1 VFLTDGGLNSILY
14 HSGRI
19 LKGGRK
25 REERGGER
33 EVGREKREEEER
45 KEKGRRG
52 GGGREGKGKEGRV
65 RRKEERRGERE
76 REKRRGRKREEREKG
91 GRGKGGGLTE
101 RGKGGESEGGREG
114 ERLNDVLNK
123 EPLGPQPIKLKYNGV
138 SQSSSCRFGSICG
151 TATLTICHAIEL
163 ICLPPSSP
171 KGLLRSPPVVMDI
184 NIIQDRID

>member
-1 VFLTDGGLNSILY
+1 MFLTDGGLNSILY

-33 EVGREKREEEER
+33 EVGREKREG
-45 KEKGRRG
+45 KKGR
-52 GGGREGKGKEGRV
+52 GRK
-65 RRKEERRGERE
+65 RRKRERGESEKERRAERRE
-76 REKRRGRKREEREKG
+76 REKEEKRKEREEREKG